1 MAEAAAAARVPA
13 APLDANEW
21 LAQLGGELLLEK
33 SWVYLVSFSR
43 ILQARMQAGDLCDIT
58 VLSREQ
64 VHKAVLDAFEN
75 PVASAKGAG
84 RPREAT
90 TPLVKKMVVFQEL
103 HADESPH
110 FHVAVLLTRQFRWAA
125 PKKTLLQRH
134 RMVAHFSASH
144 TKWHSAVYYGHFTS
158 PKKPKVDDDPLLW
171 SLGSGTWRATVPNA
185 GPAPFDLYEDCQEP
199 WTASAWLGKRKK
211 RDREAGGE
219 GKGAGPW
226 TKLDFKSLVL
236 SKNLR
241 SKKKVLAYAHE
252 HGTASLQAYVSNH
265 QRRLQEFIDDALEWE
280 AAPAEAA
287 MEKLTDWAVL
297 CVAADAECPHGD
309 ACEYRVAAQKFFDKN
324 RANFQLPSLAN
335 ALRRIIVAGPSKE
348 CRVPFLVGPTNTGK
362 STLVESFDDLYGHKH
377 VFHLPCVTDDK
388 YPLRNWLKDKR
399 FAFWDELDPVELAD
413 AGVMP
418 VTTFKKAFNGQWFEL
433 RVPQGFHDGNADFR
447 WQRGCVFTNKLA
459 GLWRT
464 TANVSEEDLLH
475 IKSRVELFHC
485 SGEFK
490 PAGHGNVFNPVP
502 MCRYHLAKWVRDGAA
517 TFDAAAALQPPLTVP
532 VATAA
537 ASAAIGDCEEVTDLA
552 LFLETAKLPP
562 QIVLSL
568 TQQIV
573 ALGAVHVQ
581 ELSRAD
587 WSQLPAWASMKEL
600 ERCRVLKLVPH

>member
-1 MAEAAAAARVPA
+1 MAEAAPA
-13 APLDANEW
+13 APAQAAPLADDAW
-21 LAQLGGELLLEK
+21 LAQLGDEFTGEK

-43 ILQARMQAGDLCDIT
+43 ILQTRLQAGDLRDIT
-58 VLSREQ
+58 VLNREQ
-64 VHKAVLDAFEN
+64 VHEVVLDAFEN
-75 PVASAKGAG
+75 PQPPAKGAG

-90 TPLVKKMVVFQEL
+90 EPLLKKMVVFQEL
-103 HADESPH
+103 HADDSRH
-110 FHVAVLLTRQFRWAA
+110 FHVAVLLARQFRWAA
-125 PKKTLLQRH
+125 AKRTLVQRH

-144 TKWHSAVYYGHFTS
+144 TQWHSAVYYGHFTT

-171 SLGSGTWRATVPNA
+171 ARGSGAWRATLPSA
-185 GPAPFDLYEDCQEP
+185 GPPPFDLHEECLEP
-199 WTASAWLGKRKK
+199 WTAPAWWGKRKK
-211 RDREAGGE
+211 QDREAGG
-219 GKGAGPW
+219 KGTSAAPW
-226 TKLDFKSLVL
+226 SKVDLNGLVL
-236 SKNLR
+236 AKNLR
-241 SKKKVLAYAHE
+241 SKKKVLAYAHQ
-252 HGTASLQAYVSNH
+252 HGTASLQAYVCKN

-287 MEKLTDWAVL
+287 MEQLTDWAVL
-297 CVAADAECPHGD
+297 CLAADADCPHGD
-309 ACEYRVAAQKFFDKN
+309 ACEYRVAAQKFFEKN
-324 RANFQLPSLAN
+324 KKNFQLPSLAN

-517 TFDAAAALQPPLTVP
+517 AFDAAAALQPPLALP
-532 VATAA
+532 VAPAAGTAA
-537 ASAAIGDCEEVTDLA
+537 SGGSEEVTELA
-552 LFLETAKLPP
+552 QFLEAARVPP
-562 QIVLSL
+562 EICLAL

-573 ALGAVHVQ
+573 VLGAVHVQ
-581 ELSRAD
+581 ELSRND
-587 WSQLPAWASMKEL
+587 WIQLPAWASMKEM
-600 ERCRVLKLVPH
+600 ERRRVLKFVPQ